1 MLIDDTDSESM
12 NYWNEQL
19 KIAALSFPRF
29 ISGPL
34 DGVTDS
40 PFRRLVRDFSPDALV
55 YSEMRHVSCVAS
67 DKGGAKAM
75 TFHEIERPLNFQ
87 MTTNSTE
94 KIDVACRKVVER
106 GVDLVDLNIG
116 CPARNVVG
124 SGSGSAMMA
133 DLKKLEDVLKLMRAH
148 LPNIPF
154 TVKMRA
160 GFKEKNA
167 YEAALLAQ
175 DCGVDAI
182 AIHPRSQ
189 TQKFSGEVDYPL
201 TEKIKKAL
209 RIPLLFSGGVVDFAS
224 AKRVYEYTG
233 VDGYLI
239 GRGLWSKPWKLQ
251 EMNEHSQGREFVL
264 DRQAILACALKHLDY
279 SIEYYGS
286 QGLYCFRKHL
296 PHYVT
301 GVPGASAMR
310 TTLVTAGTVKQ
321 VKDELIR
328 CLE

>member
-1 MLIDDTDSESM
+1 M
-12 NYWNEQL
+12 NYWNEHL
-19 KIAALSFPRF
+19 KIRQLSFSRF

-40 PFRRLVRDFSPDALV
+40 PFRRLVREFSPEALV

-67 DKGGAKAM
+67 EKGGAKALQ
-75 TFHEIERPLNFQ
+75 FHEIERPINFQ
-87 MTTNSTE
+87 LTTNGTE
-94 KIDVACRKVVER
+94 KIEQACQKVLAR

-148 LPNIPF
+148 LPGIPF

-167 YEAALLAQ
+167 YDAALLAQ

-182 AIHPRSQ
+182 ALHPRSQ
-189 TQKFSGEVDYPL
+189 TQKFSGEVDYEL
-201 TEKIKKAL
+201 TARIKKAL
-209 RIPLLFSGGVVDFAS
+209 SIPLLFSGGVVDFTTAVY
-224 AKRVYEYTG
+224 VYERTG

-239 GRGLWSKPWKLQ
+239 GRGLWSKPWKLK
-251 EMNEHSQGREFVL
+251 EMYEHSQGRSFEL
-264 DRQAILACALKHLDY
+264 DRATILATALKHLDY
-279 SIEYYGS
+279 SLEYYGNR
-286 QGLYCFRKHL
+286 GLYCFRKHL
-296 PHYVT
+296 PHYIS

-310 TTLVTAGTVKQ
+310 STLVTAGTVKQ

-328 CLE
+328 CLES

>member
-1 MLIDDTDSESM
+1 MS
-12 NYWNEQL
+12 YWNEKL
-19 KIAALSFPRF
+19 KIQHLSFPRF
-29 ISGPL
+29 LSGPL

-40 PFRRLVRDFSPDALV
+40 PFRRLLREFSPDALV

-67 DKGGAKAM
+67 EKGGTKALF
-75 TFHEIERPLNFQ
+75 FHEIERPINFQ
-87 MTTNSTE
+87 LSTNGTE
-94 KIDVACRKVVER
+94 KIEQACKKVLER

-133 DLKKLEDVLKLMRAH
+133 DLKKLEDVLKLMRSQ
-148 LPNIPF
+148 LPGIPF

-189 TQKFSGEVDYPL
+189 TQRFSGEVDYEL
-201 TEKIKKAL
+201 TARIKKAL
-209 RIPLLFSGGVVDFAS
+209 SIPLLFSGGVVDFTTA
-224 AKRVYEYTG
+224 AQVYERTG

-239 GRGLWSKPWKLQ
+239 GRGLWSKPWKLK
-251 EMNEHSQGREFVL
+251 EIHEHSQGRPFEIDKKTV
-264 DRQAILACALKHLDY
+264 LACALKHLDY
-279 SIEYYGS
+279 SLEYYGS
-286 QGLYCFRKHL
+286 KGLYCFRKHL
-296 PHYVT
+296 PFYVA
-301 GVPGASAMR
+301 GIPGASAIR